1 MVYFRLCARLPRFG
15 LLSTILY
22 RISLII
28 YRVYFHRLSG
38 IPGPRLYAASFIS
51 YLYQDSIVRIF
62 VIHIHEK
69 HGPFIRIAP
78 NHRRVIRHAFSEIA
92 LAGKEQYITVYK
104 MRLLKSRI
112 EAGGLVDMTRWYNHL
127 TFDPWDL
134 ATTDPFDCLQRS
146 EYHTFVAVVFS
157 SIRAQRR
164 ADKVKKNQ
172 EFKDIERIKT
182 EKRIAQGVGTREV
195 IMPYILRHN
204 KEGTEITHEETMTT
218 ATALAGLTFHLT
230 QNPEVYR
237 LLADKIRSSFA
248 PEDEINLKSTSTLR
262 YLRACPEEILHI
274 YPPAAETLPRISPGA
289 TTNSMVLR
297 SYVSIF
303 QWATHHSPRNFI
315 DPELFAS
322 QRWLPWRHPLYDP
335 RYISDNKASFLA
347 YAEMQLVTAR
357 LLWNFDIQLQDR
369 QDDWVQRQRTFVLR
383 LRAGL

>member
-1 MVYFRLCARLPRFG
+1 MVYFSLCAHLPRFG
-15 LLSTILY
+15 VLSTILY

-38 IPGPRLYAASFIS
+38 TPGPRLYAASFIS

-127 TFDPWDL
+127 TFDIL
-134 ATTDPFDCLQRS
+134 GT
-146 EYHTFVAVVFS
+146 
-157 SIRAQRR
+157 
-164 ADKVKKNQ
+164 DKVKKNQ

-195 IMPYILRHN
+195 IMSYILRHN

-262 YLRACPEEILHI
+262 YLRACLEEILHI

-289 TTNSMVLR
+289 T

-322 QRWLPWRHPLYDP
+322 QRWLPWSPLYDP